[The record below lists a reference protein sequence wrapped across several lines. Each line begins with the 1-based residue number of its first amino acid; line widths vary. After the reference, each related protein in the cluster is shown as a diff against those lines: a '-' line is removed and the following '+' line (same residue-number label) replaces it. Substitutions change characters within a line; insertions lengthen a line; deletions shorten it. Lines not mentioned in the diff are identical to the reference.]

1 MNSRVCRILCCVLCG
16 GVVDMDDQS
25 NEDVEA
31 RALSAQCPEM
41 TRKALK
47 GVALTLLIAMSW
59 VGTLHLLKL
68 SFEYDHQRTLA
79 SHSIVLSESDPI
91 DSSNEDIEDDIFNA
105 SESTVQSIPVSCN
118 FTLFLPSMRLFFFI
132 GLVQYEYVLRV
143 RFERL

>member
-1 MNSRVCRILCCVLCG
+1 
-16 GVVDMDDQS
+16 MDDQS

-79 SHSIVLSESDPI
+79 SHSVVPSESDPI
-91 DSSNEDIEDDIFNA
+91 DSSNEDIDDDIFNA

-118 FTLFLPSMRLFFFI
+118 FTLFCLACVTYIFYSYTTVY
-132 GLVQYEYVLRV
+132 GCVLSDYDPAAKTAAV
-143 RFERL
+143 ATFHASCVI